1 MIKILLPTDGSP
13 RSLDAVHHA
22 LYLVS
27 CGLKAR
33 FVGANVQAP
42 ATLYEVVVAHDPNVI
57 QKVSEAAAHD
67 LMRPALKILQAAGH
81 QPETATA
88 SGDTAHLLL
97 EILENHGCQA
107 VIMSARGGSDSSDV
121 SPGSVAQTL
130 LDTCPV
136 PVTVVK
142 PMVTDDTE

>member
-22 LYLVS
+22 LHLAT

-33 FVGANVQAP
+33 FVVANVQSP
-42 ATLYEVVVAHDPNVI
+42 ANLYEMVVAHDPSVI

-67 LMRPALKILQAAGH
+67 LMRPALKLLQAAGH
-81 QPETATA
+81 HPEVAVA
-88 SGDTAHLLL
+88 SGDPAHMLL
-97 EILENHGCQA
+97 EMLENHACEA
-107 VIMSARGGSDSSDV
+107 VIMSARGRSESDDT
-121 SPGSVAQTL
+121 SPGSVAQSL
-130 LDTCPV
+130 LDACPV

-142 PMVTDDTE
+142 PLIAEGA